1 MLKWFTD
8 LKLTIKLR
16 LIILTLSVG
25 MIIFGIESYQTIQKL
40 KVNGPLYS
48 EIVQGKDLV
57 ADILPPPDFIVESY
71 LNSFEIINASSQ
83 DELNTLLKK
92 AKSLKEDYITRHNY
106 WVKELSESEMK
117 EDMVSKSYTPAMK
130 FYDLRDN
137 QFIPL
142 VLNGNKKEAE
152 SLLNNQMKKEYKL
165 HKSYIEKVVNLANA
179 KNSSLEN
186 DAQSI
191 IKSKTLSLILIG
203 VGILAILF
211 IIISKISKN
220 ITTSINKVLTVIKE
234 ISKGHLKSRLNIK
247 SKDELGIMA
256 QTIDGMAEGLEKFA
270 SLLHKISI
278 GDVSVNSEAA
288 DKDDEL
294 APALNAIASTLK
306 DLIEQI
312 NVLTNSASKGELN
325 KRGDENRFEGG
336 YKEIISGINATMNA
350 MIEPIN
356 ESREVLNKIADGDLT
371 IRMSGNYKGDFS
383 IMKDNINKLAD
394 TFNRALT
401 DVTNAVKETARVS
414 NEISSR
420 TDEIAAGA
428 QEQGQQ
434 TIEVAG
440 AVEEMTKTILESTRN
455 ASLASDASKKYGNI
469 AKEGGNVVNE
479 TINGMNKI
487 SEVVKKSAGTVQ
499 QLGKS
504 SEQIGEIIQ
513 VIEDIAD
520 QTNLL
525 ALNAAIEAARAGE
538 QGRGFAVVADE
549 VRKLAERTTK
559 ATKEIAAMIK
569 KIQNETGGAVT
580 SMEEGTK
587 EVEKGMQL
595 ADKAGASLKEII
607 EGAGNVVDI
616 ITQVAAASEEQ
627 STASEQISKNI
638 EAISSVTEQSAAGIV
653 HIAQTAEDLNK
664 LTQNLEHLIS
674 AFRVS
679 NNAGAGSSGTRK
691 DNSDSNQAEKS
702 NSYIRH
708 NGHLISDEK

>member
-312 NVLTNSASKGELN
+312 NST
-325 KRGDENRFEGG
+325 
-336 YKEIISGINATMNA
+336 
-350 MIEPIN
+350 
-356 ESREVLNKIADGDLT
+356 
-371 IRMSGNYKGDFS
+371 
-383 IMKDNINKLAD
+383 
-394 TFNRALT
+394 
-401 DVTNAVKETARVS
+401 
-414 NEISSR
+414 SS
-420 TDEIAAGA
+420 
-428 QEQGQQ
+428 
-434 TIEVAG
+434 
-440 AVEEMTKTILESTRN
+440 L
-455 ASLASDASKKYGNI
+455 
-469 AKEGGNVVNE
+469 
-479 TINGMNKI
+479 
-487 SEVVKKSAGTVQ
+487 
-499 QLGKS
+499 
-504 SEQIGEIIQ
+504 
-513 VIEDIAD
+513 
-520 QTNLL
+520 
-525 ALNAAIEAARAGE
+525 
-538 QGRGFAVVADE
+538 
-549 VRKLAERTTK
+549 
-559 ATKEIAAMIK
+559 
-569 KIQNETGGAVT
+569 QN
-580 SMEEGTK
+580 
-587 EVEKGMQL
+587 
-595 ADKAGASLKEII
+595 
-607 EGAGNVVDI
+607 
-616 ITQVAAASEEQ
+616 
-627 STASEQISKNI
+627 
-638 EAISSVTEQSAAGIV
+638 
-653 HIAQTAEDLNK
+653 H
-664 LTQNLEHLIS
+664 
-674 AFRVS
+674 
-679 NNAGAGSSGTRK
+679 
-691 DNSDSNQAEKS
+691 
-702 NSYIRH
+702 
-708 NGHLISDEK
+708 